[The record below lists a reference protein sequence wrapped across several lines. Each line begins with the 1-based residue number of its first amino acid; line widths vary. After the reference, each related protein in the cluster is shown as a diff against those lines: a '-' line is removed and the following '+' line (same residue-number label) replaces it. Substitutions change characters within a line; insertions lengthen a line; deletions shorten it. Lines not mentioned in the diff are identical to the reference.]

1 MENPQN
7 VIIYSSETILT
18 EDPVR
23 DGNTN
28 DWFHKKMTNTEDLPL
43 SQYSNLKT
51 VKRILFWTDDFS
63 GGQRYLLQNS
73 NRSLYTK

>member
-1 MENPQN
+1 MENHQN
-7 VIIYSSETILT
+7 VIIDSHDIISTD
-18 EDPVR
+18 DPLR
-23 DGNTN
+23 EATKN

-63 GGQRYLLQNS
+63 GGQRY
-73 NRSLYTK
+73 